1 MNKNYIQ
8 SNQGKKAIKKALIA
22 YSSRAGCTEEV
33 ALKIKEKLEN
43 SSISTQIVKLNDK
56 NEFKKLDEQ
65 DISQYNSILLGSS
78 IFAGR
83 FDKNIKK
90 FLTQFKSILIDN
102 KRLGFFICCMKAN
115 NTEKIKEAI
124 NQYIDPSLTKYNLNF
139 SLIDAF
145 GGRLDFSPNSS
156 MNFAT
161 KKLLKKIMLKDNPD
175 LLEIE
180 PKVYDFRNWSQ
191 IDQFAT
197 NWANL
202 NTNA

>member
-1 MNKNYIQ
+1 MHI
-8 SNQGKKAIKKALIA
+8 NQGKKGIKNALIA

-43 SSISTQIVKLNDK
+43 SSISTEIVKLNDK
-56 NEFKKLDEQ
+56 NQFKKLNDQ
-65 DISQYNSILLGSS
+65 GINQYKSILLGSN
-78 IFAGR
+78 IIAGK

-90 FLTQFKSILIDN
+90 FIKQFETILIDN

-124 NQYIDPSLTKYNLNF
+124 NQYIEPSLTKYNLDF
-139 SLIDAF
+139 SLVDAF

-161 KKLLKKIMLKDNPD
+161 KKLLQKIMLKDNPD
-175 LLEIE
+175 LQEIE
-180 PKVYDFRNWSQ
+180 PKVYDFRNWPQ

-197 NWANL
+197 NWVNI